1 MLLVGSVFCDNERS
15 DNWYALQ
22 MRFLQET
29 TKDFHHVVALDG
41 KNNFYSNSQ
50 VIQLSEEPSDK
61 SSSKHCEGLNEI
73 VKLFESDVRFK
84 QLLLIDSDAF
94 PVDANWQARLVEAM
108 TRVGRR
114 ATGSEYG
121 HAVAAVVRTENL
133 DTFAHPCVFFAKSR
147 VKGLNFSRHRQT
159 NLAGKKI
166 YEVSSNVDS
175 FYPLTRTNHLNFD
188 QMLYGIYWRA
198 FYHHGAG
205 SRGLRMRYQKLMVN
219 EMPTVQKE
227 ALIYNRLISNTYGFI
242 GRLAGEKKNNV
253 PWSIPCKR
261 ALEKKAPSDRPVQN
275 VEIPVEPPVMEIIFG
290 SKPHD
295 KPPKNWRSK
304 KKKAMRKARTKGRKT
319 R

>member
-22 MRFLQET
+22 MRFLQDT

-41 KNNFYSNSQ
+41 KNNFYSSSQ
-50 VIQLSEEPSDK
+50 VIQLSDEPSDK
-61 SSSKHCEGLNEI
+61 SSSKHCDGLNEI
-73 VKLFESDVRFK
+73 VKLFESDKKFK
-84 QLLLIDSDAF
+84 QLLLMDSDAF

-121 HAVAAVVRTENL
+121 HAIAAVVRTENL

-147 VKGLNFSRHRQT
+147 VKGLSFSRYRQK

-166 YEVSSNVDS
+166 YEVSSNVDG
-175 FYPLTRTNHLNFD
+175 FYPLTRTNHVNYD
-188 QMLYGIYWRA
+188 HMMYGIYWRA

-205 SRGLRMRYQKLMVN
+205 SRKPKMRYQKLMIDEV
-219 EMPTVQKE
+219 PSPKKE
-227 ALIYNRLISNTYGFI
+227 VRIYNRLISNPEGFI
-242 GRLAGEKKNNV
+242 GNLAGEKRSDV
-253 PWSIPCKR
+253 PWSIPCRHTVKKKGS
-261 ALEKKAPSDRPVQN
+261 LEKPVQN

-290 SKPHD
+290 SKPND

-304 KKKAMRKARTKGRKT
+304 KKKARRKGRTKGRKT